1 MSSDEEI
8 NTFYLILKPVP
19 EDIVIS
25 TVMRSLI
32 EKKFPVKK
40 IKRISNKVRIANFVT
55 AISTM
60 YSSLRNEMKP
70 YIIFSQGMNSLNQ
83 DNIN

>member
-40 IKRISNKVRIANFVT
+40 IKRISNKVGIANFVT

-60 YSSLRNEMKP
+60 YSSLRNEMKH

>member
-40 IKRISNKVRIANFVT
+40 IKRISNKVGIENFVT
-55 AISTM
+55 AICN
-60 YSSLRNEMKP
+60 LR
-70 YIIFSQGMNSLNQ
+70 
-83 DNIN
+83 

>member
-1 MSSDEEI
+1 MIKFETSVTLSTILQVHEMSSDEEI

-40 IKRISNKVRIANFVT
+40 IKRISNKVGNANFVI
-55 AISTM
+55 AICT
-60 YSSLRNEMKP
+60 LR
-70 YIIFSQGMNSLNQ
+70 
-83 DNIN
+83 